1 MFIYFY
7 VYLYIFLDDKFFTKK
22 EQYKI
27 LNLDLFYLNCKNN
40 KNNCVLLKDNTVVCV
55 YNTAKSI

>member
-7 VYLYIFLDDKFFTKK
+7 VYLYIFLYEKFFTGK

-27 LNLDLFYLNCKNN
+27 LNLDLFYLNYKNN

-55 YNTAKSI
+55 YNITNS